1 VVTPTVTGGLLALG
15 IAVLVLMHLDRRT
28 IVMGA
33 VVAAMAVLLAYTDFP
48 PDTAGSTPVATQSG
62 VR

>member
-1 VVTPTVTGGLLALG
+1 MTPTVTGGAIVAIVVG
-15 IAVLVLMHLDRRT
+15 VVLMHLDRRT

-48 PDTAGSTPVATQSG
+48 PSTAGPAPVATQSG
-62 VR
+62 VE

>member
-1 VVTPTVTGGLLALG
+1 MTPTVTGGLLALG

-48 PDTAGSTPVATQSG
+48 PSTAGPAPVATQSG